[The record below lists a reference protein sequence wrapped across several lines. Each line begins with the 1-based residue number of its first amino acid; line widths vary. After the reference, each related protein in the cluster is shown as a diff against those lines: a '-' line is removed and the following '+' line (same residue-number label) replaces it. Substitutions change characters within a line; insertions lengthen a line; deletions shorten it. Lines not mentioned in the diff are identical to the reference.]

1 MEKMSKYCRGCDYAG
16 ATSCEYEAITGHIR
30 PCAPGRFCHFAPVP
44 DTSANRHPHMSLEYK
59 AKNWLPLYYRGYS
72 DADMGRMLGYKPGTI
87 RAWRIKL
94 GLPSNLKA
102 KGGVKLT

>member
-1 MEKMSKYCRGCDYAG
+1 
-16 ATSCEYEAITGHIR
+16 
-30 PCAPGRFCHFAPVP
+30 
-44 DTSANRHPHMSLEYK
+44 MSLEYK